1 MYLLVVEDDPAISH
15 FLLKGLREQLCIVDL
30 AENGVDAEHLALA
43 AEYDAIVLDV
53 MLPGADGL
61 TVCRRLREQHVDTP
75 ILVITARDSVN
86 GRIEGLD
93 VGADDYLAKPFAFA
107 ELVARLRAI
116 VRRGR
121 TRNLTAVL
129 TMGGI
134 QVDLRDQQ
142 VSVDGKRLSLTA
154 TEYRLFLHLMKRAG
168 SIVSRAQLAEHA
180 WGSEYDP
187 ESNVVDVYVS
197 YLRRK
202 LQNTSADGL
211 IRTIRG
217 MGYMLGTSESHG

>member
-30 AENGVDAEHLALA
+30 AENGVDAESLALA
-43 AEYDAIVLDV
+43 AEYDAIVLDI

-61 TVCRRLREQHVDTP
+61 TVCRRLREQQVDTP
-75 ILVITARDSVN
+75 ILVITARDSVT

-93 VGADDYLAKPFAFA
+93 VGADDYLAKPFEFA
-107 ELVARLRAI
+107 ELLARLRAI

-121 TRNLTAVL
+121 TRHLSAVMA
-129 TMGGI
+129 MGGI
-134 QVDLRDQQ
+134 QVDLRDQH
-142 VSVDGKRLSLTA
+142 VSVDGKRVALTA
-154 TEYRLFLHLMKRAG
+154 TEYRLLLHLMKRAG

-217 MGYMLGTSESHG
+217 MGYMLGTSEPHA

>member
-15 FLLKGLREQLCIVDL
+15 FLVKGLREQLCIVDL
-30 AENGVDAEHLALA
+30 AENGVDAESLALA

-61 TVCRRLREQHVDTP
+61 TVCRRLREQEVDTP
-75 ILVITARDSVN
+75 ILVVTARDSVT
-86 GRIEGLD
+86 GRIQGLD
-93 VGADDYLAKPFAFA
+93 VGADDYLAKPFEFA
-107 ELVARLRAI
+107 ELLARLRAI

-121 TRNLTAVL
+121 TRHLSAVL
-129 TMGGI
+129 TLDGI
-134 QVDLRDQQ
+134 QVDLRDQH

-154 TEYRLFLHLMKRAG
+154 TEYRLLLHLIKRAG

-202 LQNTSADGL
+202 LQHTSADGL

-217 MGYMLGTSESHG
+217 MGYMLGTSEPHA

>member
-30 AENGVDAEHLALA
+30 AENGVEAENLALA
-43 AEYDAIVLDV
+43 AEYDAIVLDI

-61 TVCRRLREQHVDTP
+61 TVCRRLRQQEVDTP
-75 ILVITARDSVN
+75 ILVITARDSVT

-93 VGADDYLAKPFAFA
+93 VGADDYLAKPFEFA
-107 ELVARLRAI
+107 ELLARLRAI
-116 VRRGR
+116 ARRGR
-121 TRNLTAVL
+121 TRHLSAVL

-134 QVDLRDQQ
+134 RVDLRDQR
-142 VSVDGKRLSLTA
+142 VTVDGKPLTLTA
-154 TEYRLFLHLMKRAG
+154 TEYRVLLHLMKRAG
-168 SIVSRAQLAEHA
+168 SIVSRSQLAEHA

-202 LQNTSADGL
+202 LQHTSADGL

-217 MGYMLGTSESHG
+217 MGYMLGTSDSRA

>member
-30 AENGVDAEHLALA
+30 AENGVDAENLALM
-43 AEYDAIVLDV
+43 AEYDAIVLDI
-53 MLPGADGL
+53 MLPGRDGL
-61 TVCRRLREQHVDTP
+61 SVCRRLREQQVDTP
-75 ILVITARDSVN
+75 ILVITARDSVT

-93 VGADDYLAKPFAFA
+93 VGADDYLAKPFEFA
-107 ELVARLRAI
+107 ELLARLRAI

-121 TRNLTAVL
+121 TRHLSAVL

-134 QVDLRDQQ
+134 QVDSRDQQ
-142 VSVDGKRLSLTA
+142 VSVDGKRVMLTA
-154 TEYRLFLHLMKRAG
+154 TEYRLLLHLMKRAG

-217 MGYMLGTSESHG
+217 MGYMLGTSEPHA

>member
-1 MYLLVVEDDPAISH
+1 MYLLVVEDDPAISR
-15 FLLKGLREQLCIVDL
+15 FLVKGLREQRCVVDL
-30 AENGVDAEHLALA
+30 IENGLDAEGAALA
-43 AEYDAIVLDV
+43 AEYDAIVLDI
-53 MLPGADGL
+53 MLPGMDGL
-61 TVCRRLREQHVDTP
+61 TLCRRLREQQVDTP
-75 ILVITARDSVN
+75 ILVVTARDSVT
-86 GRIEGLD
+86 GRVEGLD
-93 VGADDYLAKPFAFA
+93 VGADDYLAKPFEFA

-121 TRNLTAVL
+121 TRHLSAVM
-129 TMGGI
+129 THGGI
-134 QVDLRDQQ
+134 SVDLRDQH
-142 VSVDGKRLSLTA
+142 VTVDGRPLSLTA
-154 TEYRLFLHLMKRAG
+154 TEYRLLLHLMRRAG

-202 LQNTSADGL
+202 LQHTSADGL

-217 MGYMLGTSESHG
+217 MGYMLGTSEPHA